1 MGTLAP
7 WALTATSA
15 PKMRHIAA
23 DTHPWEG
30 TAAMPTIPYDALEDA
45 LEWVSSLPPFQHA
58 AYISETTGQV
68 FYDSAHGD
76 AVDKLPDDYE
86 DAGLYW
92 TVPHKNELDLG
103 SRLAHR
109 FAEERAPQYQ
119 QDVVDIFGREGAY
132 ARFKALLERLGLLE
146 TWCEFEHEA
155 TQAALLAWAEEQGM
169 SVEGRGAP
177 GGA

>member
-1 MGTLAP
+1 MPA
-7 WALTATSA
+7 ALRIRYVAVDSLSQ
-15 PKMRHIAA
+15 
-23 DTHPWEG
+23 G
-30 TAAMPTIPYDALEDA
+30 TAAMPTIPYGALEDA

-58 AYISETTGQV
+58 AYISKTTGQV

-76 AVDKLPDDYE
+76 AVDELPDDYE

-109 FAEERAPQYQ
+109 FAEECAPEHQA
-119 QDVVDIFGREGAY
+119 DVHDIFRRKGAY

-146 TWCEFEHEA
+146 TWYEFEREA
-155 TQAALLAWAEEQGM
+155 TQAALLAWAEEKGM
-169 SVEGRGAP
+169 SVEGRRAP